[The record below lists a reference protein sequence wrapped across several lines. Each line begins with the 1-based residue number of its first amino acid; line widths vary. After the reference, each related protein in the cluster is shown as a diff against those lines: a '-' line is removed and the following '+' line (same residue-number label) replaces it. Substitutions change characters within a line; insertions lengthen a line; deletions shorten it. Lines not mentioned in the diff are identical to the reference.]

1 MKKIIIIVCC
11 FITLTGYS
19 QQSSDLNLMP
29 WPEHIRLTGQK
40 FVIDKNFKVSINSN
54 KGVALKSTTN
64 FIRRITNK
72 SGVFIEEGFS
82 DVNNNEAQLL
92 VNFNKI
98 SNLELSNDESYSLE
112 VKEHQIII
120 NAKTDVGASYAL
132 ETLIQLLSFNDEYFY
147 FPTLTIKDTPRFK
160 WRGLL
165 IDTARHFQPVEVLKR
180 NLRAMAAVKMNVF
193 HWHLTDDQGFRIE
206 TKKLPKLNEL
216 GSDGLFYT
224 QEQIKEVVQY
234 AADLGIRVLPEIDVP
249 GHASSIL
256 AAYPEIGSK
265 KQAYS
270 IERFSGVFNPT
281 LDPTNEQTYVFLD
294 TLISEVAPLFKDV
307 YFHIGGDENE
317 GKHWDENQKIQGF
330 KKLNNLKTN
339 HDLQTY
345 FNIRLEKILEKYG
358 KKLMGWDE
366 ILTPEIPKSA
376 LIHSWRGVNEGL
388 PKGGTLIKAA
398 KAGYQTVLST
408 GFYIDRMESVV
419 KHYQTEPIGNAVL
432 TPEERA
438 RILGGEATMWAE
450 LATPTTID
458 SRIWPRTAAIA
469 ERLWSPKE
477 VNDVGFMLKR
487 LPAVSV
493 GLEDLGLTHIKNRDL
508 ILRNIAKSESI
519 QSLKLLAD
527 LSEPLKIY
535 SRNKD
540 GIEYKTFSPFML
552 FADACVADAS
562 EAAYFN
568 YLVQNYLKNPT
579 EECKSKII
587 NQFKVWQL
595 GFVDFSKLKMNPNLM
610 SLQEQYKHVSKVA
623 VYGVSFLNGDK
634 KTLSKKELKQLLKEL
649 KKPCVDTELMI
660 VDGLYSLFNIE

>member
-19 QQSSDLNLMP
+19 QQLSDLNLMP
-29 WPEHIRLTGQK
+29 WPEQIELTGSK
-40 FVIDKNFKVSINSN
+40 FVLDKNFIVSVNSKRGIICN
-54 KGVALKSTTN
+54 TTTN

-72 SGVFIEEGFS
+72 SGVFVEQGFA

-92 VNFNKI
+92 INFNKI

-112 VKEHQIII
+112 VKEHQIVI
-120 NAKTDVGASYAL
+120 NAITDVGVSYAL
-132 ETLIQLLSFNDEYFY
+132 ETLIQLLSFNDECFY
-147 FPTLTIKDTPRFK
+147 FPTVEIKDTPRFK

-165 IDTARHFQPVEVLKR
+165 IDTARHFQPIEVLKR

-206 TKKLPKLNEL
+206 VKKLPKLNEL

-224 QEQIKEVVQY
+224 QEQIKDVVQY
-234 AADLGIRVLPEIDVP
+234 AANLGIRVLPEIDVP

-256 AAYPEIGSK
+256 AAYPKIGSK
-265 KQAYS
+265 KKRYS
-270 IERFSGVFNPT
+270 IERFSGVFDPT
-281 LDPTNEQTYVFLD
+281 LDPTNEETYVFLD
-294 TLISEVAPLFKDV
+294 TLISEVAPLFKDP

-317 GKHWDENQKIQGF
+317 GKHWDENQKIQEF
-330 KKLNNLKTN
+330 KKLHGLKTN

-450 LATPTTID
+450 LATPITID

-477 VNDVGFMLKR
+477 VNDVDFMLKR
-487 LPAVSV
+487 LSEVSI
-493 GLEDLGLTHIKNRDL
+493 GLEDLGLTHIKNREV
-508 ILRNIAKSESI
+508 ILRNIVKNQSIKSVR
-519 QSLKLLAD
+519 LLAD

-535 SRNKD
+535 ARNKD

-562 EAAYFN
+562 EAVYFN
-568 YLVQNYLKNPT
+568 TLVDDYLKLPS
-579 EECKSKII
+579 EENK
-587 NQFKVWQL
+587 N
-595 GFVDFSKLKMNPNLM
+595 
-610 SLQEQYKHVSKVA
+610 Y
-623 VYGVSFLNGDK
+623 
-634 KTLSKKELKQLLKEL
+634 
-649 KKPCVDTELMI
+649 
-660 VDGLYSLFNIE
+660 

>member
-1 MKKIIIIVCC
+1 MKKILLIVFCLV
-11 FITLTGYS
+11 FLTGYS
-19 QQSSDLNLMP
+19 QKRSDLKLMP
-29 WPEHIRLTGQK
+29 WPKHIQVTHQK
-40 FVIDKNFKVSINSN
+40 FIIDKNFKVSVNSDR
-54 KGVALKSTTN
+54 GIILKSTTN
-64 FIRRITNK
+64 FIRRVTNK
-72 SGVFIEEGFS
+72 SGVFIEQGFAE
-82 DVNNNEAQLL
+82 VNNNDAQLH
-92 VNFNKI
+92 VNFDKI

-112 VKEHQIII
+112 VKEDQIII
-120 NAKTDVGASYAL
+120 HAITDVGASYGL
-132 ETLIQLLSFNDEYFY
+132 ETLIQLLSFNNEYFY
-147 FPTLTIKDTPRFK
+147 FPTVEIKDSPRFK

-206 TKKLPKLNEL
+206 SKKLPKLNEL
-216 GSDGLFYT
+216 GSDGLYYT

-234 AADLGIRVLPEIDVP
+234 ASDLGIRVLPEIDVP

-265 KQAYS
+265 KQDYR
-270 IERFSGVFNPT
+270 IERFSGVFDPT

-317 GKHWDENQKIQGF
+317 GKHWDENQKIQTF
-330 KKLNNLKTN
+330 KKLNHLKTN

-366 ILTPEIPKSA
+366 ILTPQIPKSA

-388 PKGGTLIKAA
+388 PKGGALIKAA

-419 KHYQTEPIGNAVL
+419 KHYQTEPIGKAVL

-450 LATPTTID
+450 LVTPATID

-469 ERLWSPKE
+469 ERLWSSKE
-477 VNDVGFMLKR
+477 VNDVDFMLKR
-487 LPAVSV
+487 LSEISV
-493 GLEDLGLTHIKNRDL
+493 GLEDLGLTHIKNRDV
-508 ILRNIAKSESI
+508 ILRNIAKSEYITSI
-519 QSLKLLAD
+519 KLLAD

-535 SRNKD
+535 ARNKD

-562 EAAYFN
+562 KAVYFN
-568 YLVQNYLKNPT
+568 CLVQDYLKNPT
-579 EECKSKII
+579 EGHKNKII
-587 NQFKVWQL
+587 KEFKSWEL
-595 GFVDFSKLKMNPNLM
+595 GFENFSNLEMNPNLM
-610 SLQEQYKHVSKVA
+610 SLKKQYQNVSKVA
-623 VYGVSFLNGDK
+623 TYGISFLNDK
-634 KTLSKKELKQLLKEL
+634 KKNFSKKELRRLLKDL
-649 KKPCVDTELMI
+649 KEPCVDTELMI
-660 VDGLYSLFNIE
+660 VGSLYKLFNLE